1 MADNTQNKRDLLALL
16 MNSEYYSSRRRQ
28 AIEGKRV
35 EEFIKEL
42 ENFTATLWKSLYD
55 LNQDLDKLKEQMGKT
70 ESKSSKLEELLL
82 AQLFDNVTDGVTN

>member
-16 MNSEYYSSRRRQ
+16 MNSEYYSTRRRQ